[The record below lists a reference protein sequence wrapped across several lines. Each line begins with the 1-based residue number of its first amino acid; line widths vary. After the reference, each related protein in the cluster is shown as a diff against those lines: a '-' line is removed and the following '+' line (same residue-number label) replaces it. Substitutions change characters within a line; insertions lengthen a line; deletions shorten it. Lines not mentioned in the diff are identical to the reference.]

1 MSYGLGID
9 VGTTTVTAAL
19 GRETDEPPEV
29 VGLGRGSAAV
39 PAAIGLREDGTTVVG
54 EEALELRDTAPE
66 RVCVGLVERVG
77 DPVPVHLGDI
87 AVRAE
92 DLLAAL
98 VRRVVERVEEQEG
111 APPAA
116 VVLCHPP
123 TWGPYRTDLLRESLA
138 GVGLAAATLE
148 PTTVATAR
156 ALEAQRALP
165 DGTTVAVLDVGGGT
179 DAAVVRRTGPGSFEP
194 VGRPGRDG
202 ATGTADLT
210 EAVLSRV
217 LAGVGTAVGAL
228 DRDDAAV
235 RSELARLRTDCERA
249 TRALSADPETDVV
262 VPGPDGERHI
272 RLVRSEF
279 DALVAEPVART
290 VRVLTDTLAA
300 AGLAE
305 VDEVLLVGGAACV
318 PAVVQGVCEAL
329 DRAVVVADAPGTAAA
344 RGAAL
349 GAATLSRPEPAAPP
363 AEQDEPV
370 AATQAGLVTVSSP
383 AVAAMDVGAL
393 TRVMFLGR
401 RGLRAMAVAAAV
413 TTIVVVTAVA
423 GQTPVEPGAPGG
435 GTFLSLLPFPGKPAT
450 AAAGQTEAPAGGTD
464 AEGTGPGATT
474 PGTAGTAGTAGT
486 GAGGR
491 TDSAGETGPGTPR
504 LLAAAGVEEHAGT
517 PLAAPESPTAPA
529 TPGPTGG
536 PTASG
541 TTPGSPT
548 TNPTTPTTPATDPT
562 EPAPDPTTPAPD
574 PTTPA
579 PDPTTPAPDPT
590 TPAPDPTTPAPD
602 PTEPAPDP
610 TTPAPDPTEPAPD
623 PTTPAPDPT
632 EPAPDPTTPAPDPTT
647 PAPDPTTP
655 ATEPAPDPTDP
666 PVEPTAAP
674 TAG

>member
-19 GRETDEPPEV
+19 RRETDEPPEV

-39 PAAIGLREDGTTVVG
+39 PAAIGLREDGITVVG

-66 RVCVGLVERVG
+66 RVCVGLVGRVG

-165 DGTTVAVLDVGGGT
+165 DGATVAVLDVGGGT

-235 RSELARLRTDCERA
+235 RSDLARLRTDCERA

-305 VDEVLLVGGAACV
+305 VDEVLLVGGAAWV

-349 GAATLSRPEPAAPP
+349 GAAALSRTEPAPPP
-363 AEQDEPV
+363 AEQGEAV
-370 AATQAGLVTVSSP
+370 AATTAGLATVSSP

-401 RGLRAMAVAAAV
+401 RGLRSMAVAAAV

-423 GQTPVEPGAPGG
+423 GQTPVEPGTPEG
-435 GTFLSLLPFPGKPAT
+435 GTFLSFLPFPGKPAT
-450 AAAGQTEAPAGGTD
+450 AAAGQTEAPAGDPT
-464 AEGTGPGATT
+464 AAAAPGATT
-474 PGTAGTAGTAGT
+474 PGTAGTV
-486 GAGGR
+486 AGGR
-491 TDSAGETGPGTPR
+491 SDTAGDAGPATPR
-504 LLAAAGVEEHAGT
+504 LLAAAGVEEHVGT
-517 PLAAPESPTAPA
+517 PLAAPDAATPSAPTTAGSGFTTAPA
-529 TPGPTGG
+529 T
-536 PTASG
+536 
-541 TTPGSPT
+541 TPSSP
-548 TNPTTPTTPATDPT
+548 NPTTPTTPAPT
-562 EPAPDPTTPAPD
+562 TPDPTTPAPD

-579 PDPTTPAPDPT
+579 PDPTEPAPDPTTPAPDPT
-590 TPAPDPTTPAPD
+590 PPAPDPTTPAPD

-632 EPAPDPTTPAPDPTT
+632 EPAPDPTTPAPDPT
-647 PAPDPTTP
+647 P

-666 PVEPTAAP
+666 PVEPTAVP

>member
-9 VGTTTVTAAL
+9 VGTTTVTAVL
-19 GRETDEPPEV
+19 RRETDEPPEILE
-29 VGLGRGSAAV
+29 LGRGSAAV

-66 RVCVGLVERVG
+66 RVCVALVARVG

-98 VRRVVERVEEQEG
+98 VRRVVERVEQQEG

-123 TWGPYRTDLLRESLA
+123 TWGAYRTDLLREALA
-138 GVGLAAATLE
+138 GVGLAAASLE
-148 PTTVATAR
+148 PTSVATAR
-156 ALEAQRALP
+156 ALEVQRPLP
-165 DGTTVAVLDVGGGT
+165 DGATVAVLDVGSGT

-194 VGRPGRDG
+194 VGRPGRDA
-202 ATGTADLT
+202 ATGTADLS

-228 DRDDAAV
+228 DHDDRTV
-235 RSELARLRTDCERA
+235 RSGLARLRTDCERA

-279 DALVAEPVART
+279 DVLVAEPVART

-305 VDEVLLVGGAACV
+305 VDEVVLAGGAASV

-329 DRAVVVADAPGTAAA
+329 DRAVVVVDAPGTAAA

-349 GAATLSRPEPAAPP
+349 GAAALSRPETAAPP

-370 AATQAGLVTVSSP
+370 AATPAGLATVSSP

-423 GQTPVEPGAPGG
+423 GQTPVEPGTPGG
-435 GTFLSLLPFPGKPAT
+435 GTFFSFLPFPGKPAT
-450 AAAGQTEAPAGGTD
+450 AAAGQTEAPGGD
-464 AEGTGPGATT
+464 PGPAAPGATT
-474 PGTAGTAGTAGT
+474 PGVTA
-486 GAGGR
+486 AGGR
-491 TDSAGETGPGTPR
+491 SGTVGEAGPATPR
-504 LLAAAGVEEHAGT
+504 LLAAAGVEEHAGA
-517 PLAAPESPTAPA
+517 PLAAPDPTPSAPA
-529 TPGPTGG
+529 TAGSTGG
-536 PTASG
+536 TTA
-541 TTPGSPT
+541 PGAAPSST
-548 TNPTTPTTPATDPT
+548 TNPTTPTTPAPSTTTPGLTDPT
-562 EPAPDPTTPAPD
+562 PDPTTPAPDPTTPAPD
-574 PTTPA
+574 PTDPA

-610 TTPAPDPTEPAPD
+610 TEPAPE

-632 EPAPDPTTPAPDPTT
+632 DPATDPTS

-655 ATEPAPDPTDP
+655 ATEPAPDPSDP